1 MYTKIFIQHR
11 VTKIMQCPDRRPTKT
26 AAVSQ
31 IRSSPYYAMLRLAA
45 VLLGASVAS
54 ATGGPGTPGANQTIE
69 CVHRPGA
76 RTAALLQLHSVH
88 LRLLAG
94 AARRAD
100 CCLTRADTSEPAALA
115 GRRYLLELTASSRPA
130 WITAMDKDGDSPS
143 GGAAF
148 DCSWRKL
155 AYSYAPRLQ
164 PVTTAKAKEL
174 FDALELEALCG
185 ETFDATTPR
194 PHSST
199 PLAHATAGTTIYVS
213 NEGSDGNEGTSIKE
227 PVETLH
233 GALFKAR
240 KLPCRKEKKRC
251 DVSILLRAGTCTQ
264 PLPPAPRLARVPVH
278 SLSLLI
284 QSSCTPPPA
293 STAPA
298 PARSATASES
308 PAAAAAAAPHV
319 QTTST
324 PAARISSRT
333 PTSSSHRSILASPL
347 PPTTARRP
355 SSRVRY

>member
-1 MYTKIFIQHR
+1 M
-11 VTKIMQCPDRRPTKT
+11 
-26 AAVSQ
+26 
-31 IRSSPYYAMLRLAA
+31 
-45 VLLGASVAS
+45 
-54 ATGGPGTPGANQTIE
+54 
-69 CVHRPGA
+69 
-76 RTAALLQLHSVH
+76 
-88 LRLLAG
+88 RLLAG
-94 AARRAD
+94 AGRRAD
-100 CCLTRADTSEPAALA
+100 CCLARADTPEPAALA

-264 PLPPAPRLARVPVH
+264 P
-278 SLSLLI
+278 
-284 QSSCTPPPA
+284 
-293 STAPA
+293 APA
-298 PARSATASES
+298 
-308 PAAAAAAAPHV
+308 
-319 QTTST
+319 
-324 PAARISSRT
+324 
-333 PTSSSHRSILASPL
+333 
-347 PPTTARRP
+347 RP
-355 SSRVRY
+355 SSRALALAAQPEPSCTQTPASQSSSSSSSSCCCPALPRPLRPPLPRRACRLPRRRQLEQARGHLPRAHTGRLWAHHCRLQWRGGHPLGYAIDY